1 ELEFIQVV
9 QKTGL
14 LRALESQENSLMK
27 TEMLEDI
34 TLPAL
39 KTLHNQFPVRTED
52 SVISQIAVSKA
63 IEVDDLTNGEKRPP
77 K

>member
-1 ELEFIQVV
+1 
-9 QKTGL
+9 
-14 LRALESQENSLMK
+14 MK
-27 TEMLEDI
+27 TEILEDI

-39 KTLHNQFPVRTED
+39 KKLHNQFPVRTED

-63 IEVDDLTNGEKRPP
+63 IDVDDLTDGEKRPP